1 MEFIKQL
8 IKKAGAFV
16 SELIGVEPKIA
27 YIILCGVS
35 FLLLALVIVLLVVII
50 KKAKKAKANKK
61 IEKAIE
67 EIQVEPT
74 EEVVVVTE
82 DQIEAPKSIQSDL
95 TAEVTEVNEQ
105 PKVKAVPKSAVS
117 STVKTEKKTATKQKT
132 ASAKKATSKPEV
144 KKEEAK
150 SQRKPVGK
158 WVIEIK
164 RDNEYL
170 AKLLASNGEVMLH
183 SEIYSTA
190 EGAKNGIN
198 TIKNGVANGKFIV
211 YCDKSKDYYF
221 KLKSANNKLLCAG
234 EIYSTK
240 DGCLSAV
247 ESVKRIAETAVIVDG
262 VEKGHR
268 FIDYT
273 PIELSEKA
281 LQGAKGKWKIEQ
293 GENGGYLARL
303 YANNGQ
309 LMLATE
315 EVSKKATA
323 TTAMENV
330 KKYAKEGN
338 FVIDKDKFGNFYY
351 KLRNSQKSVVC
362 IGETYDKLESCIS
375 ALESVRRFA
384 LNSELK

>member
-8 IKKAGAFV
+8 VKKAGAFV
-16 SELIGVEPKIA
+16 SDLIGVEPKIA
-27 YIILCGVS
+27 YIILAGVS

-50 KKAKKAKANKK
+50 KKAKKSKSSKK
-61 IEKAIE
+61 IDKAIE
-67 EIQVEPT
+67 ELQVEPS

-82 DQIEAPKSIQSDL
+82 DQIEEPKLAQDDL
-95 TAEVTEVNEQ
+95 TAQINQE
-105 PKVKAVPKSAVS
+105 KAVKIEEKQPEVVEKKA
-117 STVKTEKKTATKQKT
+117 TPTEKKTATKPKT
-132 ASAKKATSKPEV
+132 ASTKKATAKPEV
-144 KKEEAK
+144 KKEETK
-150 SQRKPVGK
+150 PQRKAVGK

-183 SEIYSTA
+183 SEIYSSP
-190 EGAKNGIN
+190 EGARNGIN

-211 YCDKSKDYYF
+211 YRDKTKDYYF

-247 ESVKRIAETAVIVDG
+247 ESVKRIAETAIIVDG

-273 PIELSEKA
+273 PIELSDKA

-323 TTAMENV
+323 TTAVENV